1 MNPITTAR
9 RTAGITQQALARK
22 SGVSQ
27 PTLSQLERGK
37 QGSLRTYIKLADA
50 LNVPIMV
57 ILPINGESPISTS
70 RKPSLEDLLEPVVT
84 TDLPVGNWSPTRL
97 MDWLLCPAKGAWS
110 TGIFSKPSDF
120 EYPMNARAS
129 VGKATHAYADAR
141 LNGMTADEALLTV
154 ADHSVG
160 TDPEL
165 WLPFIEAWDREVRPG
180 LGQPQAVEQRFEF
193 KMGGHTL
200 TAVIDVVDQSGMI
213 RDLKT
218 TQRLPNAVSTARE
231 SLQGPI
237 YTAGWLDATGE
248 WSNFALD
255 YLVAHKSGVEH
266 TMIPVPVSQTDI
278 TRVTKQLDYAATL
291 AQNPDGIV
299 PNPNTKYGCTTCQ
312 FLSLCHAKFGTLMTT
327 DIPAEPV
334 AVL

>member
-1 MNPITTAR
+1 MNSITVAR
-9 RTAGITQQALARK
+9 RNAGITQQALAQQA
-22 SGVSQ
+22 GVSQ

-37 QGSLRTYIKLADA
+37 QGSLRTYIKIADA
-50 LNVPIMV
+50 LNVPIMA
-57 ILPINGESPISTS
+57 ILPINGESPISTT
-70 RKPSLEDLLEPVVT
+70 RKPSLADLLEVVAA

-110 TGIFSKPSDF
+110 TGVFDKPADF
-120 EYPMNARAS
+120 EYPMNPRAS

-141 LNGMTADEALLTV
+141 LNGAAPDDALMTV

-165 WLPFIEAWDREVRPG
+165 WLPFTEAWDREVRPS
-180 LGQPQAVEQRFEF
+180 LGTPRAVEQRFEF

-218 TQRLPNAVSTARE
+218 TQRLPNAVSAARE
-231 SLQGPI
+231 SLQAPI
-237 YTAGWLDATGE
+237 YTAAWLAAKNE
-248 WSNFALD
+248 WSTFALD

-266 TMIPVPVSQTDI
+266 TMIPVPVAEADI

-291 AQNPDGIV
+291 AQNPEAIV

-312 FLSLCHAKFGTLMTT
+312 FLSLCHAKFGTLITT
-327 DIPAEPV
+327 DVPAEPV
-334 AVL
+334 AVS